1 MVRQF
6 CLSASSKARLWFG
19 EPGGWRGFLFVLAFS
34 SLYLAWLVFDRSPES
49 TRQLFGDL
57 MGPATGFLAFGWSLS
72 GVRNGYRDRR
82 FLSANLISLGL
93 LCYAVG
99 DGVWCFYE
107 QVLHKS
113 PFPSYADIGYFSSTV
128 SLIAG
133 ILLTPR
139 RKVPVGLRGRVLLD
153 ALMIMAALVTFSWY
167 FTLGPTVIGADGT
180 VLAKVL
186 TTAYPLLDLVMLFC
200 VLVITAHPGEA
211 KIVGV
216 RRLLC
221 LGLLSFVAADYAFAY
236 VSLKTTYTTGAIDA
250 GWVTANL
257 LIGFG
262 AHRLRR
268 VAQLD
273 YDAEEEVAA
282 GDGPVLW
289 RSLLPY
295 SLVPA
300 VVALVIFVWRNKV
313 AGFLAEGV
321 YVGAAVLMGLIVV
334 RQVFAI
340 IENSRLYR
348 RLQEAFHELEAMV
361 ALDAMTG
368 LANHRAFHERF
379 RKELAKSQ
387 ESGQPLTLLLLDV
400 DRFKQYNDSFG
411 HPAGDEALRM
421 VARVLKGN
429 VRPRDLAARYG
440 GEEFAVILPKTD
452 VEVGAVIAEAIRA
465 ACEATTFP
473 CRAVTVSIGLVSGIG
488 GDIGSLIESADQAL
502 YAAKNGGRN
511 RVSRF
516 EAGSGELPDGWSV
529 AVGALRREW
538 SQELFAQPAGP
549 LLRTILA
556 MANLRDAEAER
567 HSDRAVRF
575 CLRLAEEASNQGKL
589 SLSDREASDLYLGAL
604 LHDIGKVGVPDAILH
619 QPGAL
624 SEAAWKIVRQHPV
637 RGAELL
643 QDLPEFAGAVPIVRS
658 HHERWDGTGYPDGL
672 AGDAI
677 PIGARIFAVADAIDA
692 MWSDR
697 PHQSARTLK
706 EIGEE
711 IRRMSGTQFDPEM
724 VEAFLSVPES
734 EWHRLRANAEP
745 PASTQLAA

>member
-6 CLSASSKARLWFG
+6 FSSSSSKAKLWFG

-34 SLYLAWLVFDRSPES
+34 SLYLAWLVFDRSPET

-57 MGPATGFLAFGWSLS
+57 MGPATGFIAFGWSLS
-72 GVRNGYRDRR
+72 GGRAGYRHRR

-99 DGVWCFYE
+99 DGVWCYYE
-107 QVLHKS
+107 QVLHQS
-113 PFPSYADIGYFSSTV
+113 PFPSYADVGYFSSTV
-128 SLIAG
+128 SLITG

-139 RKVPVGLRGRVLLD
+139 RKVRAGLRGRVLLD
-153 ALMIMAALVTFSWY
+153 ALMIMAAFVTFSWY
-167 FTLGPTVIGADGT
+167 FTLGPTVIGADGS

-200 VLVITAHPGEA
+200 VLVITAHSSEA
-211 KIVGV
+211 KILGV

-221 LGLLSFVAADYAFAY
+221 LGLISFVAADYAFAY

-268 VAQLD
+268 VAHLD
-273 YDAEEEVAA
+273 EGEGDASASA
-282 GDGPVLW
+282 TPVLW

-295 SLVPA
+295 ALFPA
-300 VVALVIFVWRNKV
+300 VIALVAYVWRSNV
-313 AGFLAEGV
+313 TGVLAEGV
-321 YVGAAVLMGLIVV
+321 YIGAAVLMGLIVV

-340 IENSRLYR
+340 VENSRLYR
-348 RLQEAFHELEAMV
+348 YLQEAYHELEAMV

-368 LANHRAFHERF
+368 LSNHRAFQERF
-379 RKELAKSQ
+379 RKELEKSQ

-421 VARVLKGN
+421 VATILKSN

-440 GEEFAVILPKTD
+440 GEEFAVILPRTD
-452 VEVGAVIAEAIRA
+452 AEAGAVVAEAIRA

-473 CRAVTVSIGLVSGIG
+473 CRPVTVSIGLVAGVG
-488 GDIGSLIESADQAL
+488 GEVGALIESADQAL

-516 EAGSGELPDGWSV
+516 EAGSSELPEGWSV
-529 AVGALRREW
+529 AVGTRGRKW
-538 SQELFAQPAGP
+538 SQELLSQPAGP
-549 LLRTILA
+549 LLRTMLA
-556 MANLRDAEAER
+556 MLNLHGAEVER
-567 HSDRAVRF
+567 HPDRAVRF
-575 CLRLAEEASNQGKL
+575 CLRLAEEAASQGKL
-589 SLSDREASDLYLGAL
+589 SLTDSEASDLHLGAL
-604 LHDIGKVGVPDAILH
+604 LHDVGKVGVPDAILNS
-619 QPGAL
+619 PGAL

-643 QDLPEFAGAVPIVRS
+643 QDLPEFAGAMPIVRS

-677 PIGARIFAVADAIDA
+677 PIGARIFALADAMDA

-697 PHQSARTLK
+697 PHRAALTLPD
-706 EIGEE
+706 IQDE
-711 IRRMSGTQFDPEM
+711 IRRMSGTQFDPSL
-724 VEAFLSVPES
+724 VEVFMSVPES
-734 EWHRLRANAEP
+734 EWHRLRSGEEL